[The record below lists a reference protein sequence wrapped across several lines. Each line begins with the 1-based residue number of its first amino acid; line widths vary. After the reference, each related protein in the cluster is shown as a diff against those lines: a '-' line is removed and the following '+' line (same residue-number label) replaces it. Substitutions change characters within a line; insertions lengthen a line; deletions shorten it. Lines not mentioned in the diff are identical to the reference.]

1 MISTDTSCNSD
12 SHLRKAASDKLLER
26 LSLPFWKTARSA
38 DDSHSTPSRQRVDP
52 KSSLRF
58 SNHRSR
64 LLLEFTRGIVRVKGK
79 LSFAQMIGKVEV
91 ISIAAKRLVDLAQA
105 HSQKEK
111 P

>member
-1 MISTDTSCNSD
+1 
-12 SHLRKAASDKLLER
+12 
-26 LSLPFWKTARSA
+26 
-38 DDSHSTPSRQRVDP
+38 
-52 KSSLRF
+52 
-58 SNHRSR
+58 